1 MTWIVFLLSSAA
13 VVAAAV
19 KLAEYGDIIAVRTR
33 LGGLF
38 IGTLLLATATSLP
51 EILSTL
57 TAFQLASPNLAAGN
71 LLGSNMANMALL
83 AVVDLASPYQPLLR
97 RAAIDHA
104 LTASLAT
111 LMSCLVAVFIFVNWH
126 FAVGWVGSDSLA
138 IIAIYAVGIF
148 LIRSQGQPMSAP
160 SADVDARVMSLRAAS
175 IRFAAAAGA
184 LMIAT
189 PILVTAS
196 KGIAQ
201 ETGLGAGFVG
211 AALLAMV
218 TSLPELVSALAAV
231 RLGALDLAVG
241 NLFGSNIL
249 NLFVLGIADLVYFPG
264 PILGA
269 IDPDFALVALLG
281 LLLTNIALVGNLVRV
296 NWRPTWLTI
305 DAVLILV
312 VYLGGMYLLY
322 LRGIG
327 I

>member
-1 MTWIVFLLSSAA
+1 MTWIAFLISSA
-13 VVAAAV
+13 VVVIAAV
-19 KLAEYGDIIAVRTR
+19 KLAEYGDVIAVRTR

-83 AVVDLASPYQPLLR
+83 AIVDLASPYQPLLR
-97 RAAIDHA
+97 RVAIEHA

-111 LMSCLVAVFIFVNWH
+111 LMSCLVAVFVAVNLH
-126 FAVGWVGSDSLA
+126 FAVGWIGLDSLV
-138 IIAIYAVGIF
+138 IIAVYVAGIL

-160 SADVDARVMSLRAAS
+160 SAEADKHVISLRAAS
-175 IRFAAAAGA
+175 IRFAIAAGA

-189 PILVTAS
+189 PILVNAS

-201 ETGLGAGFVG
+201 ETGLGTGFVG

-218 TSLPELVSALAAV
+218 TSMPELVSALAAV

-249 NLFVLGIADLVYFPG
+249 NLLVLGVADVVYFQG
-264 PILGA
+264 PILGV
-269 IDPDFALVALLG
+269 IDPNFALVALLG

-312 VYLGGMYLLY
+312 VYLGGLYLLY

>member
-19 KLAEYGDIIAVRTR
+19 KLAAYGDVIAVRTR
-33 LGGLF
+33 LGGMF

-51 EILSTL
+51 EILSML

-71 LLGSNMANMALL
+71 LLGSNMVNMALL
-83 AVVDLASPYQPLLR
+83 AVVDLASPYRPLLR
-97 RAAIDHA
+97 NVAVDHA

-111 LMSCLVAVFIFVNWH
+111 LMSCLTVVFIAINLP
-126 FAVGWVGSDSLA
+126 FAIGWVGLDSLV
-138 IIAIYAVGIF
+138 IIAVYIAGIV
-148 LIRSQGQPMSAP
+148 LIRSQGQPVSETPAE
-160 SADVDARVMSLRAAS
+160 ALAQVMSLRAAS
-175 IRFAAAAGA
+175 IRFAIAAGA
-184 LMIAT
+184 LMLAT
-189 PILVTAS
+189 PILVNAS

-211 AALLAMV
+211 TALLATV

-249 NLFVLGIADLVYFPG
+249 NLLVLGVADLVYFQG
-264 PILGA
+264 RILGA
-269 IDPDFALVALLG
+269 IDPNFALVGLLG
-281 LLLTNIALVGNLVRV
+281 LLLINIALIGNLVRL
-296 NWRPTWLTI
+296 NWRPTWVTI

-312 VYLGGMYLLY
+312 VYVGGMYLLY

>member
-1 MTWIVFLLSSAA
+1 MTWVIFLISSAA
-13 VVAAAV
+13 VVVAAV
-19 KLAEYGDIIAVRTR
+19 KLAEYGDVIAVRTR
-33 LGGLF
+33 LGGMF

-83 AVVDLASPYQPLLR
+83 AIVDLASPYRPLLR
-97 RAAIDHA
+97 SVAIEHA

-111 LMSCLVAVFIFVNWH
+111 LMSCLVVIFIAANLH
-126 FAVGWVGSDSLA
+126 FAIGWVGLDSLV
-138 IIAIYAVGIF
+138 IIAVYIAGIV
-148 LIRSQGQPMSAP
+148 LIRSQGRPVSETPVEALAQ
-160 SADVDARVMSLRAAS
+160 VMSLRAAS
-175 IRFAAAAGA
+175 IRFAIAAGA
-184 LMIAT
+184 LMLAT
-189 PILVTAS
+189 PILVNAS

-211 AALLAMV
+211 TALLATV

-249 NLFVLGIADLVYFPG
+249 NLLVLGVADLIYFQG

-269 IDPDFALVALLG
+269 IDPNFTLAALLG
-281 LLLTNIALVGNLVRV
+281 LLLTNIALVGNLARV
-296 NWRPTWLTI
+296 NWRPAWVTI
-305 DAVLILV
+305 DAILILV

>member
-1 MTWIVFLLSSAA
+1 MTWIVFLISSAV

-19 KLAEYGDIIAVRTR
+19 KLAEYGDVIAVRTR

-38 IGTLLLATATSLP
+38 IGTLLLATVTSLP

-83 AVVDLASPYQPLLR
+83 AIVDLASPYQPLLR
-97 RAAIDHA
+97 RVAIEHA

-111 LMSCLVAVFIFVNWH
+111 LMSCLVAIFIAVNLH
-126 FAVGWVGSDSLA
+126 FAVGWIGLDSLV
-138 IIAIYAVGIF
+138 IIAVYVAGIL

-160 SADVDARVMSLRAAS
+160 SAEVDEHVMSLRAAS
-175 IRFAAAAGA
+175 IRFAIAAGA

-189 PILVTAS
+189 PILVNAS

-201 ETGLGAGFVG
+201 ETGLGTGFVG

-249 NLFVLGIADLVYFPG
+249 NLLVLGVADVVYFQG

-281 LLLTNIALVGNLVRV
+281 LLLTNIALVGNLVRI